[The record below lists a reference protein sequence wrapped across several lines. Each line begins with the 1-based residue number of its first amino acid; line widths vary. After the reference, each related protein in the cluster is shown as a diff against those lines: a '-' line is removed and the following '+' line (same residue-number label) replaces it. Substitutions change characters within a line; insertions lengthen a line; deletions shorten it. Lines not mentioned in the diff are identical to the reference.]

1 MKKLS
6 LLFLSVAI
14 ALGASATVKLQ
25 GNAFRPLTSASQ
37 AATVKAPEG
46 VEIITEQP
54 EGEVV
59 NYTRGGEFMYVSIY
73 GLTAGEQQGRV
84 KVVYAE
90 DGKTV
95 YIQDPLC
102 YAEGTGVW
110 VYGQLSDDGSTISV
124 PLGQYVA
131 YNEEYNY
138 GLVLSWGTT
147 MAIDLGDDL
156 YWLDFYTDESV
167 TEAIYAVDST
177 AGTITLL
184 GAEGDASAPE
194 PSRYEATGLAG
205 IWDDDGSIA
214 TLEWGSTWTPMG
226 EIKPAVP
233 ANPEATEFFDC
244 GDDSGFTRFDFNIN
258 LVDVEGNPLEA
269 DCLTYSI
276 FTDENKLFTFDYDT
290 YGARNGFETDMTE
303 IPYGYSGYDFYL
315 RRVYFY
321 RTNTGDNPMFTW
333 RIGIQL
339 NYTIDGVT
347 NKSDIVYLEVYPH
360 DTAVNEFGADKSV
373 SSVRYYNVAGQEVA
387 QPSGLTI
394 QVTTYSDG
402 TTSTAKVI
410 K

>member
-138 GLVLSWGTT
+138 GLILSWG
-147 MAIDLGDDL
+147 
-156 YWLDFYTDESV
+156 
-167 TEAIYAVDST
+167 
-177 AGTITLL
+177 
-184 GAEGDASAPE
+184 
-194 PSRYEATGLAG
+194 
-205 IWDDDGSIA
+205 
-214 TLEWGSTWTPMG
+214 
-226 EIKPAVP
+226 K
-233 ANPEATEFFDC
+233 
-244 GDDSGFTRFDFNIN
+244 
-258 LVDVEGNPLEA
+258 
-269 DCLTYSI
+269 
-276 FTDENKLFTFDYDT
+276 
-290 YGARNGFETDMTE
+290 
-303 IPYGYSGYDFYL
+303 
-315 RRVYFY
+315 
-321 RTNTGDNPMFTW
+321 
-333 RIGIQL
+333 
-339 NYTIDGVT
+339 
-347 NKSDIVYLEVYPH
+347 
-360 DTAVNEFGADKSV
+360 
-373 SSVRYYNVAGQEVA
+373 
-387 QPSGLTI
+387 
-394 QVTTYSDG
+394 
-402 TTSTAKVI
+402 
-410 K
+410 